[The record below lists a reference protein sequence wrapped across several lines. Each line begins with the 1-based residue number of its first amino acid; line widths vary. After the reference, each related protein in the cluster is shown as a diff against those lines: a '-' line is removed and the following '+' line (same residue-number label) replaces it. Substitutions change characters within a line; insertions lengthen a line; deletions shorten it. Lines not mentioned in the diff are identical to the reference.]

1 MKISIIIFNVL
12 IFSSFFLNRKYIIE
26 EEKNVRYFS
35 FLLIEDYDNII
46 LKMIQQ
52 ICSFSSLFNKDK
64 YNYHLII
71 NIIFNY
77 FPFI

>member
-1 MKISIIIFNVL
+1 MFF
-12 IFSSFFLNRKYIIE
+12 FSRLFFLNRKYIIE

-52 ICSFSSLFNKDK
+52 INFNKFVPFPLC
-64 YNYHLII
+64 LIKI
-71 NIIFNY
+71 STII
-77 FPFI
+77 I

>member
-1 MKISIIIFNVL
+1 MFF
-12 IFSSFFLNRKYIIE
+12 FSRLFFLNRKYIIE

-52 ICSFSSLFNKDK
+52 TNLF
-64 YNYHLII
+64 L
-71 NIIFNY
+71 FL
-77 FPFI
+77 FV